1 MHPGTKPDCS
11 KLGKLCTLASHSDDQ
26 NGTSE
31 DKGMIVHSVLSVG
44 GVDSLVDKKLIKVDK
59 KLIKVDKKLIK
70 VDKKLINSW

>member
-44 GVDSLVDKKLIKVDK
+44 GVDSLVDKKLIK
-59 KLIKVDKKLIK
+59 KLIKVDQ
-70 VDKKLINSW
+70 KLININLNKLKS

>member
-1 MHPGTKPDCS
+1 MLKTILSTLPQAPVHPGTKPDCS

-44 GVDSLVDKKLIKVDK
+44 GVDSLVDKKLIK
-59 KLIKVDKKLIK
+59 
-70 VDKKLINSW
+70 SW